1 MDAWLQWEWRDAT
14 TLWFLLAPLVWGLVS
29 TWLRRRQTAQYA
41 ESHLLPWV
49 KVTPEALLAEAAQ
62 VEQTTQRRKLARPG
76 RFVRGLWRF
85 VVGLFQPKWLLSLAW
100 MCLIIALAGPRTL
113 VPSPQEST
121 RAGVDILVA
130 LDTSRSMLVQD
141 VAPNRFLQARALV
154 ESLANRLEPDDRLGL
169 MVFAGR
175 PHLVAPLSFDRA
187 LFEHYLNLV
196 RPGILPTRGSDEE
209 AAVAFGLE
217 HLKQTAGPAK
227 VLLMFTNGQPA
238 PESLEAVSETLK
250 AAVASAKESQTQ
262 VVLVGVGRETPSPI
276 PSMDHP
282 SGTVYVHGRQVRSQL
297 ESAELTKLATQLGG
311 DYVTANRSGDFL
323 EQLLNLVAQQ
333 AEKRTFQASQPVWQ
347 DHAEGFLWVAFVALL
362 WSFFPVKRRFVDQ
375 RFSERSRSK
384 ASPTIGLAVV
394 SVALMSGLQPEP
406 AWADTQVGTAQKAYE
421 AFQSQDYD
429 TAQETY
435 NELSTYQGLFG
446 AGAAAYRNKDF
457 ESSVAYFRE
466 AAVLG
471 LTDTERAQALFN
483 LGNSYYQAGLL
494 PQAIEAYEQALV
506 YQPDYDKAKHNLA
519 LAKRQRQRQSG
530 QQQNEEQ
537 GDGQGEGTTSRDAD
551 GAFYGGQ
558 RPNPDEVG
566 EGASGD
572 APEGEK
578 DGREFVLP
586 DQPEGTDFSLESG
599 SQMQL
604 NDTANAILDQ
614 QQRVRRIEQFE
625 HDMQKVDD
633 NQSLLLKNLF
643 EREEGFQASQDEPHP
658 LPGVK
663 PW

>member
-85 VVGLFQPKWLLSLAW
+85 VAGLFQPKWLLSLAW

-217 HLKQTAGPAK
+217 HLQQTAGPAK

-238 PESLEAVSETLK
+238 PESLEAVSERLK
-250 AAVASAKESQTQ
+250 AAVASVKESQTQ

-276 PSMDHP
+276 PSMNHP

-297 ESAELTKLATQLGG
+297 ESAELSKLAAQLGG

-347 DHAEGFLWVAFVALL
+347 DHAEGFLWAAFFALL

-375 RFSERSRSK
+375 RFSAKSSSK
-384 ASPTIGLAVV
+384 ANLTVGLAVV
-394 SVALMSGLQPEP
+394 GVALMSGLQPKP
-406 AWADTQVGTAQKAYE
+406 VWADTQVGTAQKAYE

-457 ESSVAYFRE
+457 ESSVAYFRD

-471 LTDTERAQALFN
+471 LTDSERAQALFN

-506 YQPDYDKAKHNLA
+506 YQSDYDKAKHNLA

-578 DGREFVLP
+578 DGREFILP